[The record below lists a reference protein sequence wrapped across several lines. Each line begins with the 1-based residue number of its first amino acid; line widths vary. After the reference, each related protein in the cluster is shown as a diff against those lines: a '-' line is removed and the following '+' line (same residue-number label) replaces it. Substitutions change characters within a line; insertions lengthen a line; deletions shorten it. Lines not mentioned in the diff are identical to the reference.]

1 MARHA
6 QKWRDAPALNSGDEV
21 NKASQSMEARVINPR
36 SALLSNYE
44 VLSLLQELEADHL
57 ARTKIAHRI
66 KKEEEAAGTD
76 VSVPIGGG
84 RPSTAVETLENLRT
98 VSFEAI
104 KYLSADHQSTT
115 SQTPEAV
122 TELVKSLESYG
133 FTKAEK
139 LQIVNLA
146 PQEQIELYVIVEELE
161 DRLSQEQMVEVAEHV
176 KKSLAAAPS
185 LSIVAQPSH
194 KPLIVKADENWDA
207 TDDVDE
213 EFDDQGEG
221 AGVEGDLDME
231 ED

>member
-1 MARHA
+1 MTVIVTVLRLQVYIHVA
-6 QKWRDAPALNSGDEV
+6 G
-21 NKASQSMEARVINPR
+21 VINAR
-36 SALLSNYE
+36 AGLLSNYE
-44 VLSLLQELEADHL
+44 VLSLLQELEANHL

-66 KKEEEAAGTD
+66 KKEEETSGIS
-76 VSVPIGGG
+76 VSVPAGGG
-84 RPSTAVETLENLRT
+84 RAPTVVETHENLRT

-104 KYLSADHQSTT
+104 KYLSAEYLPKTRS
-115 SQTPEAV
+115 PEAV
-122 TELVKSLESYG
+122 TKLVKSLAPYG

-161 DRLSQEQMVEVAEHV
+161 DRLPKERMEEVTEHV
-176 KKSLAAAPS
+176 KESLLVDPLSRTVDPQSLDAAHPT
-185 LSIVAQPSH
+185 
-194 KPLIVKADENWDA
+194 LINADEYWDQA
-207 TDDVDE
+207 DVVGD